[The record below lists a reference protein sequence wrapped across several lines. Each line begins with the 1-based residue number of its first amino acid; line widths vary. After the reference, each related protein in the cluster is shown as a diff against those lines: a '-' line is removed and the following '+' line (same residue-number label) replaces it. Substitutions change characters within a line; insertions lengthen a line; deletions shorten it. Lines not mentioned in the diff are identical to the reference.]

1 MTTASGG
8 LRPPLADVSHQQML
22 FQHLRGRLLWNT
34 IQVVLQKSL
43 LRVVSILACSLLVW
57 GSLFVISYL
66 GFKELK
72 VRWDFPLN
80 GRIMGLTFDLL
91 FVSLSVLLIFSTGI
105 ILYSSLFAS
114 AETAFL
120 LSSPL
125 SPDHIYAY
133 KFQGAIGFSSWAFVL
148 LGSPILLAYGLQ
160 VGDGAPWYFYVVLP
174 LFFLG
179 FVLLPGSFGA
189 LLCFFLVAFLPRHRK
204 QVLVL
209 AIGLVIVL
217 PIIWIYQ
224 VLPASQ
230 DLLTSRDWVRDLLN
244 EISLLQGPLIPAHW
258 IAEGLQS
265 AALGEVGSMAYNLAL
280 VWSNGLFIY
289 VVAAWIA
296 GRYYRRAFNRVATG
310 GTLRRR
316 YGGAWID
323 ALVTR
328 TLCLLDPQTRLLI
341 IKDFRTFRRD
351 PAQWA
356 QILIFLALAVL
367 YFSNI
372 RRFYEQEIGR
382 AFQNGISLLNLVA
395 ISFLM
400 CAYTGRFIFPMLS
413 LEGRK
418 FWILGLLPFERERLL
433 WGKFAFSASGC
444 LVVGEFLVVFSNYM
458 LNMPGHIIAVHA
470 VTMIVLALALSGMS
484 VGLGACLP
492 NFRESDPSKIAVGFG
507 GTLNLVAGL
516 LLLIV
521 VVALMAGP
529 WHLALAAG
537 KETGLEPVLENWWP
551 VIAGLFLLGIAA
563 GIMAVLVPL
572 RAGAR
577 ALRRME
583 F

>member
-1 MTTASGG
+1 MSSATLTNAS
-8 LRPPLADVSHQQML
+8 RQQML
-22 FQHLRGRLLWNT
+22 FQRLRGILLRNT
-34 IQVVLQKSL
+34 IQVVLRRSL
-43 LRVVSILACSLLVW
+43 VRVATILLCSLLIW
-57 GSLFVISYL
+57 GSLFAISYL
-66 GFKELK
+66 GFNELK
-72 VRWDFPLN
+72 VRWKFPLN

-91 FVSLSVLLIFSTGI
+91 FVSLSILLIFSTGI

-114 AETAFL
+114 AETSFL
-120 LSSPL
+120 LSSPAN
-125 SPDHIYAY
+125 PDQIYAY

-179 FVLLPGSFGA
+179 FVLLPGSCGA
-189 LLCFFLVAFLPRHRK
+189 LLCFFLVSFVPRRRK
-204 QVLVL
+204 QVLLLTL
-209 AIGLVIVL
+209 ALVIVL
-217 PIIWIYQ
+217 PVIWIYQ
-224 VLPASQ
+224 LLPTSQ
-230 DLLTSRDWVRDLLN
+230 ELFTSRDWVRELLN

-265 AALGEVGSMAYNLAL
+265 AALGEVDSMAYNLAL
-280 VWSNGLFIY
+280 VWSNGLFVY
-289 VVAAWIA
+289 VITAWIA
-296 GRYYRRAFNRVATG
+296 GRYYRRAFNRVASG

-323 ALVTR
+323 SLMNR
-328 TLCLLDPQTRLLI
+328 TLWILDPQTRLLI
-341 IKDFRTFRRD
+341 LKDFRTFRRD

-418 FWILGLLPFERERLL
+418 FWILGLLPFQRERLL
-433 WGKFAFSASGC
+433 WGKFAFSATGC
-444 LVVGEFLVVFSNYM
+444 LIVGEFLVVFSNYM
-458 LNMPGHIIAVHA
+458 LNMPGDIIAIHSA
-470 VTMIVLALALSGMS
+470 TMVMLALALSGMS

-521 VVALMAGP
+521 LIAFMAAP
-529 WHLALAAG
+529 WHLALAVS
-537 KETGLEPVLENWWP
+537 KEGGLESTLARWWP
-551 VIAGLFLLGIAA
+551 AIGGLFLLGI
-563 GIMAVLVPL
+563 GVGVLAVLAPL
-572 RAGAR
+572 RTGAR

>member
-1 MTTASGG
+1 MSSAIMSNTS
-8 LRPPLADVSHQQML
+8 QEQML
-22 FQHLRGRLLWNT
+22 FQRLRGRLLWNT
-34 IQVVLQKSL
+34 IQVVLRRSL
-43 LRVVSILACSLLVW
+43 VRVATILLCSLLIW
-57 GSLFVISYL
+57 GSIFAVSYL
-66 GFKELK
+66 GFEELK

-91 FVSLSVLLIFSTGI
+91 FVSLSILLIFSTGI

-114 AETAFL
+114 AETSFL

-125 SPDHIYAY
+125 RPDQIYAY

-160 VGDGAPWYFYVVLP
+160 VGDGAPWYFYIVLP
-174 LFFLG
+174 LFFMG

-189 LLCFFLVAFLPRHRK
+189 LVCFFLVSFVPRHRK
-204 QVLVL
+204 QLLLLTAAV
-209 AIGLVIVL
+209 VIVV

-224 VLPASQ
+224 LLPTSQ
-230 DLLTSRDWVRDLLN
+230 ELFTSRDWVRELLN
-244 EISLLQGPLIPAHW
+244 EISLVQGPLVPAHW
-258 IAEGLQS
+258 IAQGLQS
-265 AALGEVGSMAYNLAL
+265 AALGEVGSMLFNLAL

-289 VVAAWIA
+289 VIAAWIA
-296 GRYYRRAFNRVATG
+296 GRCYRRAFNRVATG

-316 YGGAWID
+316 YGGGWID
-323 ALVTR
+323 LLLTR
-328 TLCLLDPQTRLLI
+328 TLCILDPQTRLLI
-341 IKDFRTFRRD
+341 VKDFRTFRRD

-356 QILIFLALAVL
+356 QILIFLVLAVL
-367 YFSNI
+367 YFANI
-372 RRFYEQEIGR
+372 RRFYEQDIGR

-418 FWILGLLPFERERLL
+418 FWILGLLPFQRERLL
-433 WGKFAFSASGC
+433 WGKFAFSATGC
-444 LVVGEFLVVFSNYM
+444 LFVSEFLSVFSNFM
-458 LNMPGHIIAVHA
+458 LNMPGPIIVIHA
-470 VTMIVLALALSGMS
+470 VTMAMLALGLSGMS

-492 NFRESDPSKIAVGFG
+492 NFRESDPSKIAVGIG

-516 LLLIV
+516 LLLV
-521 VVALMAGP
+521 SVVALLAGP
-529 WHLALAAG
+529 WHLAVAAG
-537 KETGLEPVLENWWP
+537 KESGIEAILIRWWP
-551 VIAGLFLLGIAA
+551 AIGGLTLLGILV
-563 GIMAVLVPL
+563 GILAVLVPL